1 MLKKLFFPLI
11 SIFLAYNTYK
21 LFLVFSNVS
30 QNEFSLLLSFI
41 LAVLLNLFITGIFA
55 FTGFVYP
62 SSRLMPDSYYEVK
75 NPKAITNAYRYLGVK
90 YFRSFLMLIHWGKE
104 KNRKKYFN
112 GTKSGIKDFDF
123 QTRQSEFGHLAAFVA
138 ISLACIWLLPMSHV
152 RIALLTMAL
161 NIPFNLYPVILQRIH
176 RVQIQRLTRR
186 VLE

>member
-1 MLKKLFFPLI
+1 MLKKIFFPLM

-21 LFLVFSNVS
+21 LFLVFSSLS
-30 QNEFSLLLSFI
+30 QEEFSFLLSFI
-41 LAVLLNLFITGIFA
+41 LAILLNLFITGIFA

-62 SSRLMPDSYYEVK
+62 SSRLMPDSYYAVK

-104 KNRKKYFN
+104 KNRKQYFN

-138 ISLACIWLLPMSHV
+138 ISLTCIWLLPMGHV

-176 RVQIQRLTRR
+176 RVQIQRLTKR
-186 VLE
+186 VNS